1 MRIASPVERKHEGLV
16 NAALRLS
23 WIAGIGILAAWPDVA
38 LADPPLITEFSAGK
52 QRVLLDEDNEY
63 PDWIEIY
70 NPGPDP
76 VNLLDY
82 SLTNDET
89 QPGLWRFPDKTLEPR
104 KFLVVFASGKDRRD
118 PAKNLHTNFTLQR
131 EGQLLAFLA
140 ADGFSVLSY
149 FPLYPTQQPRVSYGA
164 RINSTESLLVSAGA
178 AAKVFIPADASLAQT
193 WTARD
198 FDDAAWTGGVTGI
211 GFDNKS
217 TATFTEVIAFNVN
230 SIMSGVNST
239 AFIRVPFTVANPTA
253 FGALYLR
260 VKYDDGFIA
269 YLNGREVARRG
280 TPTPVAAPWNARA
293 AVRRVDAAAIVFEE
307 IAISDGLSA
316 LVQGQNILAIH
327 GLNNTRTDPDF
338 LIVPELA
345 AATIDSIDPG
355 TELFFPAS
363 SPGGPN
369 AGGFGAVA
377 ESPTFSR
384 IGGGFTENF
393 DLALASPTP
402 GEIRYTLDRTE
413 PTEASTL
420 YAGPIL
426 VDRTLMVRART
437 FAPNHV
443 ASPTASETFIAMDN
457 TAATFTSNLPI
468 VVIEAFGKVIP
479 EGTFLTTQAAVID
492 TRSGRSAMTGDPMY
506 FGPAALKIRGSS
518 SLGFPKKSFNFE
530 LDDYD
535 GDDSAA
541 PLLGMPEESDWI
553 LYAPYTDKT
562 LIRDVISYDWSNDIG
577 QWASHSRMVEV
588 FIHSSAGK
596 MSFNSHYQGVYALIE
611 KIKRDPNRVNI
622 QKLYRSHDKEPEI
635 SGGYILKKDRLD
647 PGDAGINTGR
657 HTLGLV
663 EPKEEEITPVQK
675 AWILNYLR
683 QFETVLYGGSWL
695 DPVNGYRKFID
706 VESFIDHHIMVE
718 VTKNID
724 GYRLSTYMHKD
735 RGGKLVMG
743 PVWDYNLTL
752 GNANYL
758 DGWKPDGWYYA
769 LVGDGDYPW
778 YRRIQQDPAF
788 QAAYAD
794 RWVELRG
801 THFELSRLLGRVQ
814 DYVDVLQESQV
825 RNFRKWNILGI
836 YVWPNQFIGRT
847 YADEIGFM
855 TDWITDRVAWM
866 DGALIPPPTFSN
878 PGGDVPADLQLEITA
893 KAGTVYYTKDGS
905 DPRRADGELS
915 PTAIEYSGP
924 IGFPEN
930 TRIRARARVDGA
942 VWTGLKEGVFVVKP
956 ATLAVTEVHYAPLAP
971 PAPPFA
977 ADDFEFIELQNTGS
991 APLDLAGFRFS
1002 KGVTWNFADGP
1013 VLPPGGYLVV
1023 SKNAAAL
1030 ATRYDLTGVT
1040 IAAPFV
1046 GNLSNAAEFIAT
1058 QGKIG
1063 EVIQDFR
1070 YQGTWYPEIGAQGY
1084 SLVIRDP
1091 LGPKS
1096 NWGIKEGWRP
1106 SSAVGGSPGK
1116 ADPDVVPG
1124 GLQLPGDISQDGQL
1138 NITDAVNILGHLA
1151 LGAPAALPC
1160 EGGTVFDPGNLALLD
1175 ADGDGA
1181 VALTDAILMLN
1192 YLFLDGTEHFLGSS
1206 CVRITGCP
1214 DACTP

>member
-1 MRIASPVERKHEGLV
+1 MRIAVERKHEGLV
-16 NAALRLS
+16 NAALRLC
-23 WIAGIGILAAWPDVA
+23 WLAGVAILAAWPA
-38 LADPPLITEFSAGK
+38 APAHGDPPLITEFSAGK
-52 QRVLLDEDNEY
+52 QRVLLDEDLEY

-76 VNLLDY
+76 VNLLDF
-82 SLTNDET
+82 SLTNDEA
-89 QPGLWRFPDKTLEPR
+89 QPDLWRFPEVTLAPR

-149 FPLYPTQQPRVSYGA
+149 FPLYPTQQPRVSYGV
-164 RINSTESLLVSAGA
+164 RINSTETVFVGA
-178 AAKVFIPADASLAQT
+178 AAPARTLIPTDASLAQN
-193 WTARD
+193 WTGRD
-198 FDDAAWTGGVTGI
+198 FDDSAWTAGVTGI
-211 GFDNKS
+211 GFDKKS
-217 TATFTEVIAFNVN
+217 PATFTDLIGLDVGTL
-230 SIMSGVNST
+230 MSGVNSS
-239 AFIRVPFTVANPTA
+239 AFIRVPFTVADPA
-253 FGALYLR
+253 VFGALYLR
-260 VKYDDGFIA
+260 VKYDDGFVA

-280 TPTPVAAPWNARA
+280 RPTPVTTPWNARA
-293 AVRRVDAAAIVFEE
+293 SDRRVDAAAVVFEE
-307 IAISDGLSA
+307 IPVSEALSA
-316 LVQGQNILAIH
+316 LVPGQNMLAIH
-327 GLNNTRTDPDF
+327 GLNNTKTEPDF

-345 AATIDSIDPG
+345 AATIDSVDPG
-355 TELFFPAS
+355 AELFFQAS

-369 AGGFGAVA
+369 AGGFHAVA
-377 ESPTFSR
+377 AAPTFSR
-384 IGGGFTENF
+384 VGGAFTDNF
-393 DLALASPTP
+393 ELTIASTTP

-413 PTEASTL
+413 PTVASTL

-426 VDRTLMVRART
+426 IDKTLMVRART
-437 FAPNHV
+437 FAANHTP
-443 ASPTASETFIAMDN
+443 SSTASETFIAMDA

-468 VVIEAFGKVIP
+468 IVVETFGKVIP

-492 TRSGRSAMTGDPMY
+492 TRSGRSAMTGFPEY

-518 SLGFPKKSFNFE
+518 SLGFPKKSYNFE
-530 LDDYD
+530 LDDFD

-541 PLLGMPEESDWI
+541 PLLGMPEEADWI

-588 FIHSSAGK
+588 FVHSSAGK
-596 MSFNSHYQGVYALIE
+596 MNFSSHYQGVYALIE

-635 SGGYILKKDRLD
+635 TGGYILKKDRLD

-663 EPKEEEITPVQK
+663 EPKEEDITPVQK

-683 QFETVLYGGSWL
+683 QFETVLYGGTWL
-695 DPVNGYRKFID
+695 DPTNGYRKFID

-718 VTKNID
+718 ITKNID

-758 DGWKPDGWYYA
+758 DGWKPDGWYYS

-788 QAAYAD
+788 QAEYAD
-794 RWVELRG
+794 RWVGLRES
-801 THFELSRLLGRVQ
+801 HFQVSRLLGRVQ
-814 DYVDVLQESQV
+814 GYVDVLQESQA

-847 YADEIGFM
+847 YAEEIGFM
-855 TDWITDRVAWM
+855 TKWLSDRVIWM
-866 DGALIPPPTFSN
+866 DGALVPPPIFSDA
-878 PGGDVPADLQLEITA
+878 GGDVAPDFRLEITA
-893 KAGTVYYTKDGS
+893 RSGTVYYTSDGS
-905 DPRRADGELS
+905 DPRQPDGGLS
-915 PTAIEYSGP
+915 PSAIEYSAP

-930 TRIRARARVDGA
+930 ARIRARARVSGE
-942 VWTGLKEGVFVVKP
+942 VWSGVKEGVFIVAP
-956 ATLAVTEVHYAPLAP
+956 ATLAVTEIEYAPLP
-971 PAPPFA
+971 PPPESPYTV
-977 ADDFEFIELQNTGS
+977 DEFEFIELQNTGS
-991 APLDLAGFRFS
+991 APLDLSGFRFS
-1002 KGVTWNFADGP
+1002 KGITLNFAAGAP
-1013 VLPPGGYLVV
+1013 VLPPGGYIVV
-1023 SKNAAAL
+1023 ARNPEAL

-1040 IAAPFV
+1040 LVPFG
-1046 GNLSNAAEFIAT
+1046 GNLSNSAEFIAT

-1070 YQGTWYPEIGAQGY
+1070 YQATWYPETASQGY

-1096 NWGIKEGWRP
+1096 NWGLKEGWKV
-1106 SSAVGGSPGK
+1106 SAAVGGSPGK
-1116 ADPDVVPG
+1116 ADPDVLPG
-1124 GLQLPGDISQDGQL
+1124 GLQVPGDISQDGQL
-1138 NITDAVNILGHLA
+1138 NITDAVNILGHLV
-1151 LGAPAALPC
+1151 LGESVALPC
-1160 EGGTVFDPGNLALLD
+1160 EGGTVFDPGNISLLD
-1175 ADGDGA
+1175 ADGNGA
-1181 VALTDAILMLN
+1181 VVLTDAILLLN
-1192 YLFLDGTEHFLGSS
+1192 YLFLDGPEHFLGAA
-1206 CVRITGCP
+1206 CVRIGGCP
-1214 DACTP
+1214 DACVP